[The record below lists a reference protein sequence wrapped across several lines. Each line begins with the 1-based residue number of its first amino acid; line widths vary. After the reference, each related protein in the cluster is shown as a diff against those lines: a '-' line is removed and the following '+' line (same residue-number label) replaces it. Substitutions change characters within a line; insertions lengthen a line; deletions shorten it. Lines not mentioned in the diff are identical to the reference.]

1 LSQITIQ
8 KRKSYI
14 EIGRLY
20 FWTATIN
27 SWYKL
32 LDKDV
37 VKDIII
43 ASLQYLTDKG
53 RITVYGFVIMPN
65 HIHLVWQIHALNG
78 KENAQASFLKY
89 TAHAFKKW
97 LQANDAEF
105 LKLFAVEAANK
116 SYEFWQRDSL
126 AFELTQRATTIQK
139 IEYMHNNPV
148 AKHWNLAATREQYQ
162 YSSAQFYYT
171 GENDFGFLQHIM
183 TVV

>member
-1 LSQITIQ
+1 MIQPTTQ
-8 KRKSYI
+8 KRKSYVA
-14 EIGRLY
+14 IGRLY

-43 ASLQYLTDKG
+43 ASLQYLTDKSK
-53 RITVYGFVIMPN
+53 ITVYGFVIMPN
-65 HIHLVWQIHALNG
+65 HIHLVWQIHELNG
-78 KENAQASFLKY
+78 KETVQGAFLKY

-97 LQANDAEF
+97 LKENDAEF
-105 LKLFAVEAANK
+105 LNLFAVKAANK
-116 SYEFWQRDSL
+116 NYEFWQRDSL
-126 AFELTQRATTIQK
+126 AFELTQRATAIQK

-148 AKHWNLAATREQYQ
+148 AKNWNLAATREQYK

-171 GENDFGFLQHIM
+171 GEKDFGFLQHIM
-183 TVV
+183 TLV